1 MSPRRPARPST
12 ATAPNVTASVAGT
25 PADRNL
31 LTHRSRFSRAAWL
44 GEILRQRILEGT
56 YPPGTPI
63 READL
68 QSEFG
73 FSNGPSR
80 EALQLV
86 VASGLAE
93 RAPWQSVRVVEL
105 NESEIV
111 EIFQLRAAL
120 LEYAADLA
128 ARVAPPEVLAQAAA
142 LKRNLR
148 AEFERVRSHQ
158 SHPSFSGSLSA
169 WLLAAAGNATLKRAW
184 ERDVVRVQIYV
195 NTSMRKDA
203 GAKSGKWIER
213 LIDAVVGRDPGLAR
227 EAARN
232 LTRQT
237 LEDLDIRGTI

>member
-1 MSPRRPARPST
+1 MSPRRPARSSA
-12 ATAPNVTASVAGT
+12 ATAPNVTASAAGI
-25 PADRNL
+25 PADRNPQ
-31 LTHRSRFSRAAWL
+31 THRSRFSRAAWL
-44 GEILRQRILEGT
+44 GEILRQRILDGT
-56 YPPGTPI
+56 YLPGTPI

-73 FSNGPSR
+73 FSNGPTR

-128 ARVAPPEVLAQAAA
+128 ARVAPAEVLAQAAA

-148 AEFERVRSHQ
+148 AEFERVRSQQ

-184 ERDVVRVQIYV
+184 ERDVVRAQIYV

-213 LIDAVVGRDPGLAR
+213 LIDAVVDRDQALAR

>member
-1 MSPRRPARPST
+1 MSPRRPARSS
-12 ATAPNVTASVAGT
+12 ATAQDAAASAADT
-25 PADRNL
+25 PSDRNPL
-31 LTHRSRFSRAAWL
+31 MHRSRFSRAAWL
-44 GEILRQRILEGT
+44 GEILRQRILDGT
-56 YPPGTPI
+56 YSPGTPI

-73 FSNGPSR
+73 FSNGPTR

-120 LEYAADLA
+120 FEYAADLA
-128 ARVAPPEVLAQAAA
+128 ARVAPAEVLAEAAA
-142 LKRNLR
+142 LKLNLR
-148 AEFERVRSHQ
+148 AEFERARSRQ

-213 LIDAVVGRDPGLAR
+213 LIDAVVGRDPALAR
-227 EAARN
+227 EAARS

-237 LEDLDIRGTI
+237 LEDLDIQGTI